1 MAERFLFICCL
12 WNTLQHW
19 FALCCHGTGV
29 KNFFFFQILFL
40 LHYLRGFPGGSAG
53 RDSTCNV
60 GDSVSPW
67 VGKIPWRRECQPTPV
82 FLPGAFHGQRSLVGC
97 SPWGHKELGT
107 TEVIYLNVCW
117 LRSAWSSQFSH
128 THTPQSHLYSFEIC
142 ILQPEILDALVVVS
156 LLSFIYWAFSY

>member
-1 MAERFLFICCL
+1 M
-12 WNTLQHW
+12 
-19 FALCCHGTGV
+19 
-29 KNFFFFQILFL
+29 
-40 LHYLRGFPGGSAG
+40 
-53 RDSTCNV
+53 
-60 GDSVSPW
+60 
-67 VGKIPWRRECQPTPV
+67 
-82 FLPGAFHGQRSLVGC
+82 GC

-156 LLSFIYWAFSY
+156 LLSFIY